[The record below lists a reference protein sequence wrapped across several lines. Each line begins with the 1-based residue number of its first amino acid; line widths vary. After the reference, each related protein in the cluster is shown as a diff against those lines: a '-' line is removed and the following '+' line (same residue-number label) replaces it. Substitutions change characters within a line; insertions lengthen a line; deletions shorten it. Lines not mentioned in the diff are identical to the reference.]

1 MKKRGLSM
9 DYKSLLSDS
18 SNPHDFDVLLMV
30 EYKNIPA
37 FDGFREKADP
47 IGDKILGSEEMQ
59 RQGTIKRM
67 EVREIM
73 GDKLMREVTL
83 SALSYQ
89 LSVIG

>member
-1 MKKRGLSM
+1 
-9 DYKSLLSDS
+9 
-18 SNPHDFDVLLMV
+18 MV

-73 GDKLMREVTL
+73 GDKRMREVTL
-83 SALSYQ
+83 NYHQRERAE
-89 LSVIG
+89 LSVNCYRLTGYGAAIRLRA

>member
-1 MKKRGLSM
+1 
-9 DYKSLLSDS
+9 
-18 SNPHDFDVLLMV
+18 MV

-59 RQGTIKRM
+59 RQDTIKRM

-83 SALSYQ
+83 K
-89 LSVIG
+89 